1 MKLIIVRTIKLK
13 AANVKQAVPLIAAV
27 AGGVETYAP
36 WDVNV
41 PIVSTYHHVT
51 HLLTEE
57 EHTTDE
63 MMSHAFG
70 QSPTQ

>member
-1 MKLIIVRTIKLK
+1 M
-13 AANVKQAVPLIAAV
+13 PLIAAV

-57 EHTTDE
+57 EYTTDE
-63 MMSHAFG
+63 MMAHAFS